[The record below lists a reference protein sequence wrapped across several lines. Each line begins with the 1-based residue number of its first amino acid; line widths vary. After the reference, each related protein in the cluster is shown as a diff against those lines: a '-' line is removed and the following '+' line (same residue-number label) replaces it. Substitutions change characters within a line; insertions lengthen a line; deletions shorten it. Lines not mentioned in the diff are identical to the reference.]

1 MSRAYVAA
9 IFAMTSSYIHTS
21 SAQPMQAL
29 SKRPN
34 MRKFLFKALPLVLL
48 FVSAAIHAC
57 CACPMAFHDEEGP
70 GPAERAIFGAA
81 KRKRPRIM
89 ARITRTVNELIFS
102 RVKCALERAEVI
114 FLRLPI

>member
-1 MSRAYVAA
+1 
-9 IFAMTSSYIHTS
+9 
-21 SAQPMQAL
+21 
-29 SKRPN
+29 

-70 GPAERAIFGAA
+70 NPAERTIFGAA

-102 RVKCALERAEVI
+102 RVKCALERAEVAGSNPAE
-114 FLRLPI
+114 PIGLLGCFDEIMGSGELFDFRFREEGI

>member
-1 MSRAYVAA
+1 
-9 IFAMTSSYIHTS
+9 
-21 SAQPMQAL
+21 
-29 SKRPN
+29 
-34 MRKFLFKALPLVLL
+34 
-48 FVSAAIHAC
+48 
-57 CACPMAFHDEEGP
+57 MAFHDEEGP

-114 FLRLPI
+114 FTLADINSENANQVGN